1 MFQGEREMAASN
13 KLLGQFNLEGI
24 PPSPRGVPQIEV
36 TFDIDV
42 NGIVHVSAKDKASGK
57 EQKVTIQ
64 ASGGLSDAEIEQMVK
79 DAEQNADEDKKR
91 KELIEAKN
99 AADSLVYSTEK
110 SLTEYGD
117 KLSSEDKGAA
127 EEALSA
133 LKAVLESEDAAL
145 IKEKTESLTAASMK
159 IGEAMDKAQSESQ
172 PAEENTANDEK
183 VVDADFQDVEKK

>member
-1 MFQGEREMAASN
+1 MAKDN

-24 PPSPRGVPQIEV
+24 PPAPRGLPQIEV
-36 TFDIDV
+36 TFDIDA

-110 SLTEYGD
+110 TLTEYGD
-117 KLSSEDKGAA
+117 KLSSDDKGAV
-127 EEALSA
+127 EEALAA

-159 IGEAMDKAQSESQ
+159 IGEAMYKAQSESQ
-172 PAEENTANDEK
+172 SAEESAANDEK
-183 VVDADFQDVEKK
+183 IVDADFQDVEKK